1 MLKNTI
7 NHLSEKKPNNT
18 KSIKPSKIITYQTKA
33 FENSSIVDIKSL
45 LQNIQK
51 NSHKLS
57 KLIRQAAKVV

>member
-7 NHLSEKKPNNT
+7 NHLSEKKTTNT
-18 KSIKPSKIITYQTKA
+18 KSVKPSKIITYQTKA
-33 FENSSIVDIKSL
+33 FETSNIVDIKSL
-45 LQNIQK
+45 LQNIQT